1 MSSLFPCNYTII
13 CHSAAARTLWRD
25 EEMEVLIRERVRRNM
40 EYWYGYPGRDRSS
53 FWNSIAS
60 TVNSTCN
67 SSYISTQCSN
77 KFQSLKNE
85 YYVSKRK
92 YIHILYYSINN
103 ILIISTYFRTCV
115 TFRSLV
121 VEGEVRPASSFLIFL
136 ILVFGS
142 GLVCI
147 KNFLIETYK
156 SNIVLIWL

>member
-1 MSSLFPCNYTII
+1 MSSLTPRDYSVVHPPRPCHCWTDN
-13 CHSAAARTLWRD
+13 
-25 EEMEVLIRERVRRNM
+25 EMRILIQERARRNH
-40 EYWYGYPGRDRSS
+40 EYWYNYPGRNRSQ
-53 FWNSIAS
+53 FWNSIVS

-103 ILIISTYFRTCV
+103 ILIILTYFKTCV
-115 TFRSLV
+115 AFRPLV
-121 VEGEVRPASSFLIFL
+121 MEGKVGPASSFLIFL
-136 ILVFGS
+136 IFVFGS
-142 GLVCI
+142 GLICI

-156 SNIVLIWL
+156 SNIVLI